1 MTKFKVVDTFSANGT
16 SLRGYVKTTY
26 TDLVAIF
33 GEPQRGGDK
42 TTAEWVVIFGR
53 GKDKVVATIY
63 DWKEYDTPMGEYN
76 WHVGGHDFMAAFLV
90 SQVVDEYQSM
100 VCEELSAE

>member
-1 MTKFKVVDTFSANGT
+1 MTKFKVVDSFAANGT

-26 TDLVAIF
+26 SDLVAIF

-42 TTAEWVVIFGR
+42 TTVEWVVTFGR

-76 WHVGGHDFMAAFLV
+76 WHVGGHDFMASVLV
-90 SQVVDEYQSM
+90 SEVVAEYQSM

>member
-1 MTKFKVVDTFSANGT
+1 MTKFKVVDSFAANGT

-42 TTAEWVVIFGR
+42 TTAEWVVTFGR

-76 WHVGGHDFMAAFLV
+76 WHVGGHDFMASVLV
-90 SQVVDEYQSM
+90 NEVVAEYQGM